1 MQDIKTIISQ
11 PKFREVIR
19 FGIVGGIATVLQVLI
34 YWLLAPRLNHNLALV
49 ISYVISLAV
58 NFLLTVYFTFQVKP
72 TARKGMGFLA
82 SHAVNLTLQ
91 FLLLNLFIRLGVDR
105 QLAIV
110 PVLAVC
116 IPINFLLVR
125 LSVKKL

>member
-19 FGIVGGIATVLQVLI
+19 FGIVGGIATVLQVFI
-34 YWLLAPRLNHNLALV
+34 YWLLAPRLNHNLALI
-49 ISYVISLAV
+49 ISYVVSLVV

-72 TARKGMGFLA
+72 TARTGVGFLA
-82 SHAVNLTLQ
+82 SHAVNFTLQ

-105 QLAIV
+105 QWAIV

-125 LSVKKL
+125 TSVKKL